1 MASRSLQCRLAPQRV
16 AAGLTQDSLAARV
29 GVSRQA
35 LGLIEAGRSIPSTA
49 LALRLAR
56 ALGSTVEQL
65 FSLDDEP
72 PATIAA
78 HWVTGGPAAGRG
90 VLGQVGQR
98 LVVQP
103 LEARALDAADVLR
116 GEGKRPSTVLL
127 DASAPE
133 RARRRLLIAGCAP
146 ALGLL
151 VSRLARAPGGV
162 GFDAVWSHATTQ
174 AALAQLE
181 RGETHAAGVHFP
193 SPPRRHQRSHR
204 PQRILTFA
212 RWQQGLLLRRGD
224 RQAPRTIAEL
234 GRKGLRLAR
243 REAGASANRLLD
255 ERLAAAGV
263 RFAGRAIEVRG
274 HFGVAEA
281 IALGAADVGVA
292 AQHAALAHGL
302 DFVPLDEERF
312 DLVFHGSLAD
322 DPLDRVARLGDVLTS
337 RAFRADLERLGGYDS
352 RESGDEVVGA
362 QEAP

>member
-1 MASRSLQCRLAPQRV
+1 MSSRSLQCRLPARRA
-16 AAGLTQDSLAARV
+16 AAGLTQDTLAARV

-78 HWVTGGPAAGRG
+78 HWVTGGAGRG

-181 RGETHAAGVHFP
+181 QGETHAAGVHFP
-193 SPPRRHQRSHR
+193 SPGPRRRSPRRQRS
-204 PQRILTFA
+204 QRILTFA

-263 RFAGRAIEVRG
+263 RFAGRALEVRG

-312 DLVFHGSLAD
+312 DLVFHDSLAD